1 MLNRTVEVSLRDFQQ
16 KLDACKTKI
25 MLQQLLAQSLLV
37 EFESLSSDIESL
49 KQTLGASLRETGAT
63 SSEVV
68 IPSPGN
74 GSSSEDFGVT
84 SLSNGSSSQNFGVT
98 SLSNGSLSSNH
109 GVQAIQS
116 ASPLPSDG
124 ASIRKL
130 SSLIRQSAKE
140 SLKIFYSKP
149 DIPDRMAQI
158 VLTLNEKKRL
168 SVAEM
173 RQITGVSRNSLGR
186 DIKVLKLLGW
196 LEFHGSRKN
205 GYFTL
210 TSSFPGVF

>member
-25 MLQQLLAQSLLV
+25 VFQQLLAQSLLA

-49 KQTLGASLRETGAT
+49 KQALGASFRETGAT
-63 SSEVV
+63 SSEVGV
-68 IPSPGN
+68 PSPGN
-74 GSSSEDFGVT
+74 GSSSENFGVP
-84 SLSNGSSSQNFGVT
+84 SLNNGSSSQNFGVT
-98 SLSNGSLSSNH
+98 SWKPNSSTSNH

-140 SLKIFYSKP
+140 SLKISYSKP
-149 DIPDRMAQI
+149 NIPGRMAQI
-158 VLTLNEKKRL
+158 ILTINEKKRL